1 MKRIL
6 AVVLTGILLVAASGC
21 GNSEA
26 ISTETGQAI
35 LPADDTTVSE
45 SSASRETTI
54 AESKPE
60 TSGESS
66 APETTVPETTAPPET
81 TAAETTAAPVVFQ
94 DVEETVYA
102 TGQVNFRAEPSLD
115 SEIKSVLSKNA
126 SVKRTGTSEEWSRVI
141 RNGEEGYVSNKYLTT
156 EKPKVPAGSAEGQA
170 GTGIYHEGGDILVV
184 IDAGHQGKQMKEKEP
199 NGPGSSTMK
208 AKVASGTEG
217 ISTGNEEYKVT
228 LNVALY
234 LRDELLSRGYSVL
247 MTRETN
253 DVKLSNVDRA
263 QIANEAGADAM
274 VRIHC
279 NSSEKSSVTGS
290 LGICQSADN
299 PYCGDIYKSC
309 LRLTKAVLNGH
320 CEATGRKNT
329 GVWETD
335 TMTGTNWCQ
344 VPNTII
350 EMGYMS
356 NPDEDELM
364 GTEDFQRKAAIG
376 IADGLDDYFGR

>member
-1 MKRIL
+1 MKKKLAVIL
-6 AVVLTGILLVAASGC
+6 AGILLLIVSGC
-21 GNSEA
+21 GNSNAGTAEP
-26 ISTETGQAI
+26 GQAS
-35 LPADDTTVSE
+35 LPVSGTAVSE
-45 SSASRETTI
+45 PSASEETT
-54 AESKPE
+54 AEP
-60 TSGESS
+60 SGESS
-66 APETTVPETTAPPET
+66 AAETTALETTVPPET
-81 TAAETTAAPVVFQ
+81 TAAETTAAPMVFQ
-94 DVEETVYA
+94 DVDETVYV

-115 SEIKSVLSKNA
+115 AEIKAVLSKRA
-126 SVKRTGTSEEWSRVI
+126 SVKRTGIGDEWSRVVQ
-141 RNGEEGYVSNKYLTT
+141 NGEEGYVSNKYLTT
-156 EKPKVPAGSAEGQA
+156 EKPKVPAGSVEGQA

-184 IDAGHQGKQMKEKEP
+184 IDAGHQGKQMTEKEP

-217 ISTGNEEYKVT
+217 VSTGNEEYKVT

-279 NSSEKSSVTGS
+279 NSSEKSSVTGA
-290 LGICQSADN
+290 LGICQSPDN
-299 PYCGDIYKSC
+299 PYCGDIYKTC
-309 LRLTKAVLNGH
+309 LKLTKAVLNGH

-356 NPDEDELM
+356 NSDEDELM
-364 GTEDFQRKAAIG
+364 GTEDFQRNAAIG